1 MPTPAKKTAEKTTK
15 KTTRKA
21 TSKIVKQATRPV
33 SKTAMKAESPDA
45 WATRIL
51 LHSHAIAPCAEHGYM
66 RLRFHHAALDYAHA
80 LAAADPLP
88 GKSKA
93 KSAETL
99 DEFLDGLGD
108 DCPAC

>member
-1 MPTPAKKTAEKTTK
+1 MPSTAKKTAKTTAKKPVKSAARKPALKASK
-15 KTTRKA
+15 KT
-21 TSKIVKQATRPV
+21 
-33 SKTAMKAESPDA
+33 ESPDA

-51 LHSHAIAPCAEHGYM
+51 LHSHAIAPCAEHGFM

-99 DEFLDGLGD
+99 DEFLDGLSD

>member
-1 MPTPAKKTAEKTTK
+1 MPATPKKAIKKTVNKTVKKAAKKAAKPSAATA
-15 KTTRKA
+15 R
-21 TSKIVKQATRPV
+21 
-33 SKTAMKAESPDA
+33 KAESPEV

-66 RLRFHHAALDYAHA
+66 RLRFHHAAIDYAHA

-99 DEFLDGLGD
+99 DEFLDSLGD
-108 DCPAC
+108 DCPEC

>member
-1 MPTPAKKTAEKTTK
+1 MPSATKKTASK
-15 KTTRKA
+15 KPAKNVAAKA
-21 TSKIVKQATRPV
+21 SKAPAAKAVRP
-33 SKTAMKAESPDA
+33 AESPDA

-51 LHSHAIAPCAEHGYM
+51 LHSHAIAPCSEHGYM

-93 KSAETL
+93 KSAEAL

>member
-1 MPTPAKKTAEKTTK
+1 MPTAAKKTLKKTK
-15 KTTRKA
+15 KA
-21 TSKIVKQATRPV
+21 AP
-33 SKTAMKAESPDA
+33 KTAKKTESPDA

-66 RLRFHHAALDYAHA
+66 RLKFHHAAIDYAHA

-108 DCPAC
+108 ECPACG

>member
-1 MPTPAKKTAEKTTK
+1 MPSAVKKTAKKTTVKKVATK
-15 KTTRKA
+15 ASKA
-21 TSKIVKQATRPV
+21 PASKAARQ
-33 SKTAMKAESPDA
+33 AESPDA

-51 LHSHAIAPCAEHGYM
+51 LHSHAIAPCSEHGFM
-66 RLRFHHAALDYAHA
+66 RLRYHHAALDYAHA

-93 KSAETL
+93 KSAEAL

>member
-1 MPTPAKKTAEKTTK
+1 MPTPAKKTAKAAKKSIKPAARKPAAKAKTG
-15 KTTRKA
+15 
-21 TSKIVKQATRPV
+21 
-33 SKTAMKAESPDA
+33 ESPDV

-51 LHSHAIAPCAEHGYM
+51 LHSHAIAPCAEHGFM
-66 RLRFHHAALDYAHA
+66 RLKFHHAAIDYAHA

-93 KSAETL
+93 RSVEML
-99 DEFLDGLGD
+99 DEFIDALGD

>member
-1 MPTPAKKTAEKTTK
+1 MPTAAKKNAKKAVRKAAARTTK
-15 KTTRKA
+15 KT
-21 TSKIVKQATRPV
+21 
-33 SKTAMKAESPDA
+33 ESPEV

-51 LHSHAIAPCAEHGYM
+51 LHSHAIAPCAVHGFM
-66 RLRFHHAALDYAHA
+66 KLKFHHGAIDYAHA

-93 KSAETL
+93 KSAEML

>member
-1 MPTPAKKTAEKTTK
+1 MPATTK
-15 KTTRKA
+15 KTAKKVTKKTIKA
-21 TSKIVKQATRPV
+21 MLVTPR
-33 SKTAMKAESPDA
+33 KAESPDA

-51 LHSHAIAPCAEHGYM
+51 LHSHAIAPCAEHGFM
-66 RLRFHHAALDYAHA
+66 RLRFHHAAIDYAHA

-99 DEFLDGLGD
+99 DEFLDNLGD

>member
-1 MPTPAKKTAEKTTK
+1 MPSRAKTTPKSNAKKAAKPAARKSPAKAAQTT
-15 KTTRKA
+15 
-21 TSKIVKQATRPV
+21 
-33 SKTAMKAESPDA
+33 ESPEA

-93 KSAETL
+93 KSAATL
-99 DEFLDGLGD
+99 DDFIDGLGD

>member
-1 MPTPAKKTAEKTTK
+1 MPATTK
-15 KTTRKA
+15 KTARKVAKKTIKALPATTR
-21 TSKIVKQATRPV
+21 
-33 SKTAMKAESPDA
+33 KAESPDA

-51 LHSHAIAPCAEHGYM
+51 LHSHAIAPCAEHGFM
-66 RLRFHHAALDYAHA
+66 RLRFHHAAIDYAHA

-99 DEFLDGLGD
+99 DEFLDNLSD

>member
-1 MPTPAKKTAEKTTK
+1 MPATTK
-15 KTTRKA
+15 KTAKKVAKKTIKA
-21 TSKIVKQATRPV
+21 MPV
-33 SKTAMKAESPDA
+33 TPRKAESPDA

-51 LHSHAIAPCAEHGYM
+51 LHSHAIAPCAEHGFM
-66 RLRFHHAALDYAHA
+66 RLRFHHAAIDYAHA

-99 DEFLDGLGD
+99 DEFLDNLGD

>member
-1 MPTPAKKTAEKTTK
+1 MPSPAKNTAKKTAKTSVNPVG
-15 KTTRKA
+15 RK
-21 TSKIVKQATRPV
+21 P
-33 SKTAMKAESPDA
+33 ESPDV

-51 LHSHAIAPCAEHGYM
+51 LQSHAITPCTEHGFM
-66 RLRFHHAALDYAHA
+66 KLRFHHAAIDYAHA

-93 KSAETL
+93 KSVEAL
-99 DEFLDGLGD
+99 DEFLDGLND

>member
-1 MPTPAKKTAEKTTK
+1 MPSPAKSTAKKTAKTSAKPVRRKPAPK
-15 KTTRKA
+15 KA
-21 TSKIVKQATRPV
+21 GQ
-33 SKTAMKAESPDA
+33 AESPDV

-51 LHSHAIAPCAEHGYM
+51 LHSHAITPCTEHGFM
-66 RLRFHHAALDYAHA
+66 KLRFHHAAIDYARA

-93 KSAETL
+93 KSIEAL
-99 DEFLDGLGD
+99 DDFLDGLDD

>member
-1 MPTPAKKTAEKTTK
+1 MPNTAKKSSKTTAK
-15 KTTRKA
+15 KPVER
-21 TSKIVKQATRPV
+21 SVKKSAPKRAGKP
-33 SKTAMKAESPDA
+33 ESPDV

-66 RLRFHHAALDYAHA
+66 RLKFHHAAIDYAHA

-99 DEFLDGLGD
+99 DEFLDSLGD

>member
-1 MPTPAKKTAEKTTK
+1 MPRIAKKNARTTAKKPVKSADRKPGPKASK
-15 KTTRKA
+15 KT
-21 TSKIVKQATRPV
+21 
-33 SKTAMKAESPDA
+33 ESPDA

-51 LHSHAIAPCAEHGYM
+51 LHSHAIAPCAEHGFM
-66 RLRFHHAALDYAHA
+66 RLRFHHAAFDYAHA

-93 KSAETL
+93 KSAEML
-99 DEFLDGLGD
+99 DEFIEGLGD